1 MRTRYGVTWREDAG
15 PLSSG
20 RAEFLPHAL
29 HLEGLCRRMP
39 VVRTV
44 AYTEVVRVRRFTP
57 GDVTVDG
64 RPTVVLD
71 LRSGGRL
78 EIASSV
84 TGRLVGELI
93 VRLTPC
99 REYATLA
106 G

>member
-1 MRTRYGVTWREDAG
+1 MRTRYGVSWREDSG

-20 RAEFLPHAL
+20 KAEFLPHAL
-29 HLEGLCRRMP
+29 QLEGLCRRMP

-44 AYTEVVRVRRFTP
+44 AYTDIVRVRRMKH
-57 GDVTVDG
+57 GDVDA
-64 RPTVVLD
+64 RPTVILE

-78 EIASSV
+78 EIASAV

-99 REYATLA
+99 RECAALA
-106 G
+106 R